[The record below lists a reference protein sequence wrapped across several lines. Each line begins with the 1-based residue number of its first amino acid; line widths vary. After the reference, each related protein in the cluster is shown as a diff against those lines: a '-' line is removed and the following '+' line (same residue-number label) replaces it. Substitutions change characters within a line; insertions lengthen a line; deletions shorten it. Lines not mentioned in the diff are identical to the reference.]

1 MASLSTIVGKHVDAC
16 VAEAAENGIDKSD
29 VARTLLSFV
38 IQLWRESRSTEDIA
52 GELRFVLDNLDPDE
66 EYSFMRP

>member
-1 MASLSTIVGKHVDAC
+1 MSSLSTIVGQHVDAA
-16 VAEAAENGIDKSD
+16 VAEAGAAGFPADD

-38 IQLWRESRSTEDIA
+38 MQIWREQRSPEQIA
-52 GELRFVLDNLDPDE
+52 DELKFVLDNLDPDE